1 VSDASNSGVT
11 TINAG
16 KTDAGRKHPKKGR
29 RHPWPEVKQVY
40 VEGQINDDGERKWP
54 SMEHV
59 AELFD
64 ISPQR
69 VRGKAAEENWTEQR
83 AAFQAHIEKVRQE
96 RRAQELAQE
105 AVELDS
111 RALNAAKTG
120 MTLINARMN
129 EIGQQVQKVQ
139 RRKREAAEE
148 GRDDESD
155 VPSLDARE
163 VEMLARAAQAWHQL
177 GGKAIGD
184 VDTSRTEVTGADG
197 APVDVRSV
205 QEELQRDDPDRLTG
219 FLVALERSGYLPAEA
234 GEGRADGG
242 GAAG

>member
-1 VSDASNSGVT
+1 VAEESNGEVSK
-11 TINAG
+11 AG
-16 KTDAGRKHPKKGR
+16 AGQKQPKKGR
-29 RHPWPEVKQVY
+29 RYPWHDVKQVY
-40 VEGQINDDGERKWP
+40 VEGKVDDDGERTWL

-59 AELFD
+59 ANMFG

-96 RRAQELAQE
+96 RRAKELAQE

-129 EIGQQVQKVQ
+129 EIGQQVQKIQ

-148 GRDDESD
+148 GRDDD
-155 VPSLDARE
+155 TDIPSLDARE

-184 VDTSRTEVTGADG
+184 VDTTRTEVTGADG
-197 APVDVRSV
+197 ASVDVRSV

-219 FLVALERSGYLPAEA
+219 FLVALERSGLLPVEVEGGAE
-234 GEGRADGG
+234 GGADGG
-242 GAAG
+242 GRAG